1 MKIHPKTPPE
11 VLSPSEMAY
20 MSGLN
25 ERDRRLFLATRAES
39 LRSQGLSYRKLAKEW
54 ELAHILFKMDCKNCI
69 PASLSNG
76 NASAERVADVMLC
89 CPSILNGFR
98 QQFKS

>member
-1 MKIHPKTPPE
+1 MKETEDCFLPREHK
-11 VLSPSEMAY
+11 A
-20 MSGLN
+20 SGLKDSTTAN
-25 ERDRRLFLATRAES
+25 
-39 LRSQGLSYRKLAKEW
+39 LAKEW

-69 PASLSNG
+69 QASLSNG
-76 NASAERVADVMLC
+76 NASAERVAGVMLC